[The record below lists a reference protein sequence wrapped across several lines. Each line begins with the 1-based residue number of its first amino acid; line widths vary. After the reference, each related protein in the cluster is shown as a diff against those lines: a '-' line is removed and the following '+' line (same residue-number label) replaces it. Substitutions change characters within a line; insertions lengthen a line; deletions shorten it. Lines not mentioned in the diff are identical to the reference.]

1 MADESEYTL
10 VIEAEKP
17 GKYYWKDLWLYRELF
32 YFLAWR
38 DVLVRYKQTVLGV
51 MWSVLRPF
59 LAMVIFT
66 IVFGKLAKL
75 PSDGVPYPILVYC
88 AMLPWQFFSTS
99 FADCSTSLVRNKN
112 LISKIYFPRIVIPT
126 STVIV
131 SIIDFLISIIIF
143 AGIMSWYRYVPSW
156 QIVFIPI
163 FMLTALFT
171 SMGLGLWLS
180 AVNVKYRD
188 IRYITPF
195 IVRFGIYISPVGFSS
210 AIIPEKWRL
219 LYSLNPMVGVI
230 EGFRAAL
237 LDTGPMPWD
246 LIGIGWITTMVLVV
260 SGSFFFK
267 RKERLFADVA

>member
-1 MADESEYTL
+1 M
-10 VIEAEKP
+10 EAEKP

-38 DVLVRYKQTVLGV
+38 DVLVRYKQTVLGI

-66 IVFGKLAKL
+66 VIFGKLAKL

-99 FADCSTSLVRNKN
+99 FSDCSTSLVRNKN

-131 SIIDFLISIIIF
+131 SIIDFLISIVIF
-143 AGIMSWYRYVPSW
+143 AGIMIWYRYVPSW

-163 FMLTALFT
+163 LMLTALLT

-210 AIIPEKWRL
+210 TIIPEKWRL

-230 EGFRAAL
+230 DGFRWAVLGGSHNVNWLGFVCSTVVTIVLFL
-237 LDTGPMPWD
+237 LGVW
-246 LIGIGWITTMVLVV
+246 
-260 SGSFFFK
+260 FF
-267 RKERLFADVA
+267 RRSERTFADVI